1 MPSDPKD
8 ARSTAT
14 TGPGQERSATLWG
27 RLVQWFKAPETTSD
41 FLLAIKAVIAATTA
55 WVISVGV
62 LGTDVAFMAPW
73 TALLTVHATVH
84 RSLAQGAKTTVT
96 SAIGMGLAFVIM
108 QSMGVNLWTFA
119 LALFVG
125 LVGAR
130 LSWIRDD
137 SAAIATTAIFIFT
150 AKEPMFADRF
160 VELILGVAIGIIVN
174 MLVIPPLKDQQA
186 RRYVD
191 SINQRMGAVLTDMA
205 EEFSHSWDVD
215 CAQAWLDETE
225 SMRSELNAAWQMVRL
240 ARESQR
246 QNPRR
251 LLTRRGLSPGADEL
265 DYEDVLSRID
275 EGISHLRNMTRTMRE
290 ATWALSS
297 WDQRFREGWVVLA
310 RDLGEAIADPDG
322 DVAAQGPQL
331 EQLISDMSA
340 SKDLPKLEWP
350 AYGAMLSN
358 LRHIINIFSDVTS
371 TREAHGSSTQ

>member
-1 MPSDPKD
+1 MTVRPLPPPRFSFSRQKK
-8 ARSTAT
+8 RCS
-14 TGPGQERSATLWG
+14 
-27 RLVQWFKAPETTSD
+27 V
-41 FLLAIKAVIAATTA
+41 AVLMSCC
-55 WVISVGV
+55 W
-62 LGTDVAFMAPW
+62 
-73 TALLTVHATVH
+73 
-84 RSLAQGAKTTVT
+84 
-96 SAIGMGLAFVIM
+96 
-108 QSMGVNLWTFA
+108 
-119 LALFVG
+119 VG

-150 AKEPMFADRF
+150 AKEPLFADRF

-331 EQLISDMSA
+331 EQLISNMSA
-340 SKDLPKLEWP
+340 SEDLPKLEWP